1 MMRQSHV
8 SWRPAL
14 AHNKAISGLGGFL
27 CLIAILL
34 TPAGLRAQQELSNT
48 SLRHGGSMPQIVSLG
63 TSAIE
68 LNWPWRFHTGDDPS
82 WADPNLDD
90 SSWDMVDL
98 SPPEGSQDPF
108 LGTSGFVP
116 GWTMRGYANY
126 SGFAWYRLH
135 LQLQSDFSHS
145 KTSELQIKMP
155 TNVDDAYQVF
165 VNGRMIGEFGKFTA
179 NGIVTY
185 ATLPRAFALPP
196 DIHDGP
202 ITVAI
207 RVWMGPSTS
216 LSNPDTGGMHGP
228 PLLGLASSIQA
239 LLHLDWDSVDR
250 SQYSGLMTAAIV
262 LLGLVVVT
270 VLYRLET
277 TEKSYLWL
285 ILTLVIV
292 LLQSVLTLT
301 LNYTTLITS
310 DIGFLLSDAIFP
322 PLAIGLWV
330 LFWAHWFRLKDM
342 KKLYWMVGVLAI
354 SLMAIVSML
363 RAPLYGWVIPIQASV
378 VLAPLSLFVK
388 LLLGSLLLWVT
399 WESMR
404 HDSTGGWLALPAV
417 ALIGLTL
424 YQNNLFVLHVPMNFF
439 IHGYAVKIGQ
449 IAVVLSLNI
458 ITILLMRRFLQL
470 QRRREQMRLEVQQ
483 AQQVQHVL
491 IPDAIPTIPGFAIES
506 AYYPAQEVGGD
517 FFQILPDRAGGVLIV
532 LGDVAGK
539 GLQAGMLVALIVGAL
554 HTIVETS
561 IEPSFVLDSLNRRL
575 CARGRACAT
584 CIAIHIDAH
593 GETAIANAGHPP
605 PYLSKKEVAIEGN
618 LPLGMVPNIRFDE
631 TSLVL
636 KPGERMTLV
645 TDGVVEA
652 RSGKGELFGFSQTR
666 SISHLPASFIAKA
679 AQIFGQDDDITVLSV
694 CLLGPGE
701 NRNSGSFEVTAG
713 LAES

>member
-1 MMRQSHV
+1 
-8 SWRPAL
+8 
-14 AHNKAISGLGGFL
+14 
-27 CLIAILL
+27 
-34 TPAGLRAQQELSNT
+34 
-48 SLRHGGSMPQIVSLG
+48 
-63 TSAIE
+63 
-68 LNWPWRFHTGDDPS
+68 
-82 WADPNLDD
+82 
-90 SSWDMVDL
+90 
-98 SPPEGSQDPF
+98 
-108 LGTSGFVP
+108 
-116 GWTMRGYANY
+116 
-126 SGFAWYRLH
+126 
-135 LQLQSDFSHS
+135 
-145 KTSELQIKMP
+145 
-155 TNVDDAYQVF
+155 
-165 VNGRMIGEFGKFTA
+165 
-179 NGIVTY
+179 
-185 ATLPRAFALPP
+185 
-196 DIHDGP
+196 
-202 ITVAI
+202 
-207 RVWMGPSTS
+207 
-216 LSNPDTGGMHGP
+216 
-228 PLLGLASSIQA
+228 
-239 LLHLDWDSVDR
+239 
-250 SQYSGLMTAAIV
+250 
-262 LLGLVVVT
+262 
-270 VLYRLET
+270 
-277 TEKSYLWL
+277 
-285 ILTLVIV
+285 
-292 LLQSVLTLT
+292 
-301 LNYTTLITS
+301 
-310 DIGFLLSDAIFP
+310 
-322 PLAIGLWV
+322 
-330 LFWAHWFRLKDM
+330 
-342 KKLYWMVGVLAI
+342 
-354 SLMAIVSML
+354 MAIVSML

-584 CIAIHIDAH
+584 CIAIHIDAN

-694 CLLGPGE
+694 CLLGPSD

>member
-1 MMRQSHV
+1 MARIQV
-8 SWRPAL
+8 IGGPAVL
-14 AHNKAISGLGGFL
+14 V
-27 CLIAILL
+27 CLIALL
-34 TPAGLRAQQELSNT
+34 SAPSVGQAQGRTSHT
-48 SLRHGGSMPQIVSLG
+48 SLRQGGNMPEIVTLG

-68 LNWPWRFHTGDDPS
+68 LNWPWRFHTGDNPN
-82 WADPNLDD
+82 WADPHFDD
-90 SSWDMVDL
+90 SSWDTFDL
-98 SPPEGSQDPF
+98 SPPQQSYDPF

-116 GWTMRGYANY
+116 GWTVRGYPRHT
-126 SGFAWYRLH
+126 GFAWYRIH
-135 LQLQSDFSHS
+135 LQLQTDFSHAKS
-145 KTSELQIKMP
+145 TGLELKMP

-165 VNGRMIGEFGKFTA
+165 VNGRLIGEFGKFGA
-179 NGIVTY
+179 NKVVTY
-185 ATLPRAFALPP
+185 ATLPRAFLLPP

-202 ITVAI
+202 VTVAI
-207 RVWMGPSTS
+207 RVWMAPSTP
-216 LSNPDTGGMHGP
+216 LANPDTGGLHGP
-228 PLLGLASSIQA
+228 PLLGQASIIQA
-239 LLHLDWDSVDR
+239 LLHLDWDSVDK
-250 SQYSGLMTAAIV
+250 SQYSGLLTAGIV
-262 LLGLVVVT
+262 LLALVIVAI
-270 VLYRLET
+270 LYRLEPKET
-277 TEKSYLWL
+277 SYLWL
-285 ILTLVIV
+285 ILTLFAV
-292 LLQSVLTLT
+292 LMQSAVGLI
-301 LNYTTLITS
+301 LNYTSLLTS
-310 DIGFLLSDAIFP
+310 GVGFLFHDAIFP
-322 PLAIGLWV
+322 PLVIGLWV

-342 KKLYWMVGVLAI
+342 KKLFWMVGILVVLLI
-354 SLMAIVSML
+354 AIVSML
-363 RAPLYGWVIPIQASV
+363 RAPLYGWIVPVQASV
-378 VLAPLSLFVK
+378 ILAPLSLIVK

-417 ALIGLTL
+417 ALVGLTL
-424 YQNNLFVLHVPMNFF
+424 YQDNLMILRVPLNFF
-439 IHGYAVKIGQ
+439 IHGYAIKIGQ

-561 IEPSFVLDSLNRRL
+561 IDPAFVLDSLNRRL

-584 CIAIHIDAH
+584 CIAIHIDAN
-593 GETAIANAGHPP
+593 GETTIANAGHLA

-631 TSLVL
+631 TVLVL
-636 KPGERMTLV
+636 KPGERMTLM

-652 RSGKGELFGFSQTR
+652 RSGKGELFGFGQTR

-694 CLLGPGE
+694 CLLSPNDKG
-701 NRNSGSFEVTAG
+701 NSGTFEVTAG
-713 LAES
+713 VASS

>member
-1 MMRQSHV
+1 M
-8 SWRPAL
+8 
-14 AHNKAISGLGGFL
+14 AHRKAIRWLLAAF
-27 CLIAILL
+27 CLLAVVSS
-34 TPAGLRAQQELSNT
+34 PAGISAQDRSPHASLS
-48 SLRHGGSMPQIVSLG
+48 HGGNMPQIVSLG

-68 LNWPWRFHTGDDPS
+68 LNWPWRFHTGDDPD
-82 WADPNLDD
+82 WATTNFDD
-90 SSWDMVDL
+90 SSWDTLDL
-98 SPPEGSQDPF
+98 SPRDGYHDPF
-108 LGTSGFVP
+108 LGTSGYVP
-116 GWTMRGYANY
+116 GWTARGYANY
-126 SGFAWYRLH
+126 TGFAWYRLH
-135 LQLQSDFSHS
+135 LELQSDFSQANS
-145 KTSELQIKMP
+145 SQLQIKMP

-165 VNGRMIGEFGKFTA
+165 VNGQLIGEFGKFTQS
-179 NGIVTY
+179 GVVTY

-207 RVWMGPSTS
+207 RVYMGPATPLFS
-216 LSNPDTGGMHGP
+216 PDSGGMHGP
-228 PLLGLASSIQA
+228 PLIGLSSSIQA
-239 LLHLDWDSVDR
+239 LLSLDWSSVDR
-250 SQYSGLMTAAIV
+250 SQYSGLLTAAIV
-262 LLGLVVVT
+262 LLALVVVT
-270 VLYRLET
+270 VLFRLEP

-285 ILTLVIV
+285 ILTLTVV
-292 LLQSVLTLT
+292 LLQSVLSLVMNYSTLLT
-301 LNYTTLITS
+301 G
-310 DIGFLLSDAIFP
+310 DVGFLLSDAIFP

-330 LFWAHWFRLKDM
+330 LFWAHWFRMKEM
-342 KKLYWMVGVLAI
+342 KKLYWMVGVLVVLSIAVVA
-354 SLMAIVSML
+354 MQ
-363 RAPLYGWVIPIQASV
+363 RAPLYGWVIPVQASV
-378 VLAPLSLFVK
+378 ILSPLSMLVK
-388 LLLGSLLLWVT
+388 LLLGSLLLWIT

-424 YQNNLFVLHVPMNFF
+424 YQNNLFLLKIPVNFF
-439 IHGYAVKIGQ
+439 FHGYGVKIGQ

-491 IPDAIPTIPGFAIES
+491 IPEAIPTIPGFAIES

-561 IEPSFVLDSLNRRL
+561 IEPAYVLDSLNRRL

-584 CIAIHIDAH
+584 CIAIHIDAN
-593 GETAIANAGHPP
+593 GETAIANAGHLP

-618 LPLGMVPNIRFDE
+618 LPLGMVPNIRFEE
-631 TSLVL
+631 TYLVL
-636 KPGERMTLV
+636 KPGERMTLM

-652 RSGKGELFGFSQTR
+652 RDGKGELFGFSQTR

-679 AQIFGQDDDITVLSV
+679 AQIFGQDDDITVVSV
-694 CLLGPGE
+694 SLLAPE
-701 NRNSGSFEVTAG
+701 NKANSGSFQVSAG
-713 LAES
+713 LSGS